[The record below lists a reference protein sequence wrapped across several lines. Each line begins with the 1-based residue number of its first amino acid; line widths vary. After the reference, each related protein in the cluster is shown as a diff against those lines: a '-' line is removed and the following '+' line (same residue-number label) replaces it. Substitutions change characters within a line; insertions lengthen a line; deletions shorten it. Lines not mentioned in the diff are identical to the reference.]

1 MSRSAPDRHPHP
13 PIWTLGTAGTI
24 AALVAVLVPLGLA
37 ALVAGSAVQGICG
50 PADAAALPHTGPAP
64 GQTASPDPD
73 PAASPSPDVASPV
86 TSCALPVQS
95 DAVADPTGT
104 GGFVTPAT
112 AALVAAGRTAFPSS
126 DWTCWSPRPGTD
138 SDHPRG
144 RACDVTFGNAI
155 GQAPTPAQREEGWR
169 FARWLRDHAHELNVQ
184 YVIWQARIWNIDRD
198 EEGWRAY
205 GGGGIHDPTSV
216 TGGHIDH
223 VHVSLSR

>member
-1 MSRSAPDRHPHP
+1 MAGAETPSVAVP
-13 PIWTLGTAGTI
+13 TLGECHTE
-24 AALVAVLVPLGLA
+24 VPKGGLPLA
-37 ALVAGSAVQGICG
+37 
-50 PADAAALPHTGPAP
+50 
-64 GQTASPDPD
+64 
-73 PAASPSPDVASPV
+73 
-86 TSCALPVQS
+86 
-95 DAVADPTGT
+95 
-104 GGFVTPAT
+104 
-112 AALVAAGRTAFPSS
+112 VAAGQTAFPSS

-155 GQAPTPAQREEGWR
+155 GQGPTPAQREEGWR
-169 FARWLRDHAHELNVQ
+169 FARWLRDHAHELNVH